1 MSRVQQ
7 TNKIDTTTSDYI
19 PLHPHWGPAEGLFS
33 TPIDKMTKKQ
43 MIEELKHRN
52 FKEYN
57 SLTTFQKKT
66 WTLSFFKH
74 MLSRARKEQSWGTK
88 IRKKLYKSKNNIKKW
103 IGLGNQTRR
112 KG

>member
-1 MSRVQQ
+1 MSNIKN
-7 TNKIDTTTSDYI
+7 NKIDTTSTTSNYI
-19 PLHPHWGPAEGLFS
+19 PLHPHWRPTESIFS
-33 TPIDKMTKKQ
+33 KKIESMTKKQ

-66 WTLSFFKH
+66 WTLSLFKD

-88 IRKKLYKSKNNIKKW
+88 IRKKLEKSKRKIKEW
-103 IGLGNQTRR
+103 IGLGNRR